1 MDELTLPLPGLSPV
15 LDKDIIARFDGGVI
29 AADGGLLVLC
39 EVQRR
44 SGRAR

>member
-15 LDKDIIARFDGGVI
+15 LDKDIITRFDGGAIVSKG
-29 AADGGLLVLC
+29 DRLGLR

-44 SGRAR
+44 SG